1 MGHQELFDRSRAEQ
15 ALRTHG
21 TPLYRLCLMMLGQ
34 KMDAEDAVSET
45 MLRYLTKAPAFRDGD
60 QERAWLFT
68 VAANVC
74 RDMLRKRRKT
84 VPLEDMELADCGTS
98 PAHQAVLAALERL
111 PEKYRTVLCLH
122 YVEGYRT
129 EEIAAM
135 LGLRPGTVRK
145 RLQYGRQ
152 KLKLEYEQEER
163 L

>member
-1 MGHQELFDRSRAEQ
+1 MGRQNGRDRSRAEQ
-15 ALRTHG
+15 ALRAHG

-45 MLRYLTKAPAFRDGD
+45 MLRYLTKAPAFRDEG

-84 VPLEDMELADCGTS
+84 VPLEDMEMADYGVS
-98 PAHQAVLAALERL
+98 PEHQAVLAALERL
-111 PEKYRTVLCLH
+111 PEQYRTVLCLH
-122 YVEGYRT
+122 YVEGYQSG
-129 EEIAAM
+129 EIAAM
-135 LGLRPGTVRK
+135 LGLQPDTVRK

-152 KLKLEYEQEER
+152 KLKLEYEEER